1 VAGTRSIA
9 PEEFLALASPDVA
22 VRRAT
27 LRSLAGG
34 RHPAGRRFALLVA
47 ASVAGIAASLA
58 FVRGWRWADAA
69 AIPAAALFANFVEW
83 AAHGRLLH
91 GAGRSLPA
99 IAHANHHL
107 FCPATAMRVDTPE
120 DLAWVL
126 MPARAV
132 LGVAVI
138 LLPISLALARL
149 TTVNA
154 AALFAATGFA
164 YFFLYELMHALFHA
178 PAGMRFADARWVR
191 RLARH
196 HARHHGHAGGDFNVF
211 WPLADRCLG
220 TSRRRAAAR

>member
-1 VAGTRSIA
+1 VPGKRSIA

-22 VRRAT
+22 VRREA
-27 LRSLAGG
+27 LRALAGG
-34 RHPAGRRFALLVA
+34 RYPAGRRVALLVA
-47 ASVAGIAASLA
+47 SSVAGIAASLA
-58 FVRGWRWADAA
+58 FMRGWRWADAA
-69 AIPAAALFANFVEW
+69 AIPAALVFANFVEW

-107 FCPATAMRVDTPE
+107 FCPATAMRVDTAE
-120 DLAWVL
+120 DLSWVL

-132 LGVAVI
+132 VGVAAI
-138 LLPISLALARL
+138 LLPLSLALARL

-164 YFFLYELMHALFHA
+164 YFLLYELLHALFHA
-178 PAGMRFADARWVR
+178 PAGARFADARWVL

-196 HARHHGHAGGDFNVF
+196 HARHHAHAGADFNVF

-220 TSRRRAAAR
+220 TSRRRAAGR